1 MEAARR
7 PCAWRWSRAGA
18 VAASPGA
25 AVDVV
30 IRTAL
35 AGAAASVITLRVGA
49 ARFRASSGRPSRP
62 TKCNLSGPISLW
74 CRNLHGCSDAT
85 SAHHLPPQKDVPC
98 RQAHAD
104 AQSSGAAPTSE
115 LCVTRG
121 AAWRHGCSA
130 ATSRNRSNRVLRRT
144 ELLDRAFWVNMVAC
158 SVRTACSSFV
168 YSSNRVHAEEYYTR
182 HQLTL
187 S

>member
-98 RQAHAD
+98 RQARAG

-130 ATSRNRSNRVLRRT
+130 ATSRNRSVTRSSRRAPGSRRLLSEYGGVQRQNCMLILRVLEQPCAR
-144 ELLDRAFWVNMVAC
+144 
-158 SVRTACSSFV
+158 
-168 YSSNRVHAEEYYTR
+168 
-182 HQLTL
+182 
-187 S
+187 